1 MMFERSEREF
11 SLLRRGA
18 TLALAL
24 LLLIAQ
30 ASATAHFHQRDFR
43 DNLTQSVQGGDA
55 LCSLCLFH
63 FHASANPGTPPV
75 KVAALVAV
83 GRAVHLERV
92 RLHAPAIALL
102 FSRAPPLAL

>member
-11 SLLRRGA
+11 SLMRRGA

-30 ASATAHFHQRDFR
+30 ASATAHFHQQDFR
-43 DNLTQSVQGGDA
+43 DNLTRSVQGGDA

-63 FHASANPGTPPV
+63 FHASANQGTPPL
-75 KVAALVAV
+75 KVAPLVAI
-83 GRAVHLERV
+83 GRSVHLERV

>member
-1 MMFERSEREF
+1 MFERSEREF

-18 TLALAL
+18 TLALAV

-30 ASATAHFHQRDFR
+30 ASATAHFHQKDFR
-43 DNLTQSVQGGDA
+43 DNLTQSVQGSDA

-63 FHASANPGTPPV
+63 FHASASPGTPPI
-75 KVAALVAV
+75 KVAPLVAV
-83 GRAVHLERV
+83 GLAVHLERV